1 LVVGDDPDRRL
12 QLREALERAG
22 PFEIAGVA
30 ADGRQAAA
38 LAAVAQ
44 PDLVVL
50 DRGAP
55 GQDGLSDLADVREVS
70 PTAAMIVMIVGPA
83 SVDGAGRPAGVAGS
97 SEDGTQAGWD
107 ELAAHIRRLSSDAVP
122 AGDPTALAAHW
133 HLPADLRSGGLARR
147 QLRTLLHGWGLA
159 MTLDAAQLLTS
170 ELINNAVVHAGSDV
184 LLTVSHHARLL
195 RIEVTDAGAGALHRL
210 VAGPEDTRGRGMLL
224 VEEMSDGWG
233 AAVNGSAK
241 TLWFELITDVP
252 LASATDLA
260 GRAAAG

>member
-1 LVVGDDPDRRL
+1 VVAADDPDRRR
-12 QLREALERAG
+12 QLREALERTG

-38 LAAVAQ
+38 LAAVVQ

-50 DRGAP
+50 DRGAL
-55 GQDGLSDLADVREVS
+55 GREGLSDLADVREVS
-70 PTAAMIVMIVGPA
+70 PTAAMIVMIVGA
-83 SVDGAGRPAGVAGS
+83 ARVDGSWRHADVAS
-97 SEDGTQAGWD
+97 STDDGTRAGWD
-107 ELAAHIRRLSSDAVP
+107 ELAAHILRLASDAVP
-122 AGDPTALAAHW
+122 ADDPTALAAHW

-147 QLRTLLHGWGLA
+147 QLSMLLHRWGLA

-184 LLTVSHHARLL
+184 LLTVTHDARVL

-210 VAGPEDTRGRGMLL
+210 VAGPEDTCGRGMLL
-224 VEEMSDGWG
+224 VEETSDGWG

-241 TLWFELITDVP
+241 TLWFELITDLP

-260 GRAAAG
+260 GDAVVG